1 MYRGVNGID
10 NLNNKLQEIFN
21 PKSDNKDEFEF
32 NDVIFREGD
41 KVLQTKNLNDLE
53 ISNGDIGVID
63 SITKTNNNVK
73 AIINFDGIIVEFN
86 KKNFEDL
93 KLGYAISIH
102 KAQGSEFDVVIMPMD
117 TSFKRMLYRKLIYTG
132 ITRAKKSLTLV
143 GEKEAFIYGTSKLM
157 EERNTLL
164 KEMLINS
171 ITF

>member
-1 MYRGVNGID
+1 M
-10 NLNNKLQEIFN
+10 
-21 PKSDNKDEFEF
+21 KS
-32 NDVIFREGD
+32 VI
-41 KVLQTKNLNDLE
+41 
-53 ISNGDIGVID
+53 
-63 SITKTNNNVK
+63 
-73 AIINFDGIIVEFN
+73 
-86 KKNFEDL
+86 
-93 KLGYAISIH
+93 

>member
-1 MYRGVNGID
+1 
-10 NLNNKLQEIFN
+10 
-21 PKSDNKDEFEF
+21 
-32 NDVIFREGD
+32 
-41 KVLQTKNLNDLE
+41 
-53 ISNGDIGVID
+53 
-63 SITKTNNNVK
+63 
-73 AIINFDGIIVEFN
+73 
-86 KKNFEDL
+86 
-93 KLGYAISIH
+93 
-102 KAQGSEFDVVIMPMD
+102 MD